1 MAERSGVDP
10 SECQERSGYYM
21 ISEQSVNTQTF
32 TSTILLYFFLVPD
45 WDWDWS
51 ILFKNKHID
60 GAKQAGYKLS
70 WDGPATND

>member
-60 GAKQAGYKLS
+60 GAKQAG
-70 WDGPATND
+70 